1 MSSESPD
8 PLGQLRDSEPI
19 AQLRAWVSAR
29 ASDLPPGGL
38 TDDLPLLAGRH
49 LTSLHIPELI
59 LFLERLRRQPID
71 VEVLGAGDFRDVA
84 TIAARFLDT
93 LPARTGSGTGSNS
106 DESGDAR

>member
-1 MSSESPD
+1 MSSESP
-8 PLGQLRDSEPI
+8 EPI
-19 AQLRAWVSAR
+19 EQLRAWVSAR

-59 LFLERLRRQPID
+59 LFLERLRRQQID

-84 TIAARFLDT
+84 TIAARFLDAR
-93 LPARTGSGTGSNS
+93 PAHSGNGSGGNGSS
-106 DESGDAR
+106 GDESGAGR